1 MKKLRFPVI
10 RKDVPKSKT
19 LSMDD
24 YAKFVE
30 LNIKYTLDRKADRE
44 LRKLRAVRQPFLI
57 K

>member
-10 RKDVPKSKT
+10 RKDAPKSKT

-24 YAKFVE
+24 YVKFVE

-44 LRKLRAVRQPFLI
+44 SRKLRVVRQPFLI